1 MKFPFYIA
9 KRYLV
14 SKKSHNAINI
24 ISWISVI
31 SVAIGTFALVVVL
44 SAFNGLESLVES
56 LYETFDSD
64 IRIEVKEGKT
74 FNEEAIDF
82 EAIKNMKGVANYSK
96 VLEEICGIRFQ
107 QQQAVATIKGVEN
120 SFLEMS
126 QLDSMMIDGEAVLL
140 RNGIPYAITGYGI
153 AASLGIYGNQ
163 SAENISIYAP
173 KRGKIKGGVDPMQ
186 NVYSRMIASAGVFYI
201 SPDYD
206 NKYVVVPLSFA
217 RDLLKYDK
225 EISAI
230 EVTATKKTDL
240 NKLKADFELLMGDD
254 FKVSNRYEFNELMYK
269 TNKTEKWVV
278 FLILLFILIIAA
290 FNILSSLSMLIIEKR
305 KDIGILKS
313 MGARYSSIRKIFF
326 IEGILINLSGAL
338 TGITLGVILV
348 LMQQYIGILPLEG
361 GIVDYYPVKLKVS
374 ELFYILLTVITI
386 GLLTSWYP
394 VRNLTKVEN

>member
-64 IRIEVKEGKT
+64 IRIEPKKAKV
-74 FNEEAIDF
+74 FNEDLIDF
-82 EAIKNMKGVANYSK
+82 EAIQNTKGVENYSR
-96 VLEEICGIRFQ
+96 VLEEICGVRYQ
-107 QQQAVATIKGVEN
+107 QQQTVATIKGVED

-126 QLDSMMIDGEAVLL
+126 LLDSMMIDGEALL
-140 RNGIPYAITGYGI
+140 MRNNIPYAITGYGI
-153 AASLGIYGNQ
+153 AASLGIYGSK

-173 KRGKIKGGVDPMQ
+173 KRGKVKGGVDPMQ
-186 NVYSRMIASAGVFYI
+186 NIYSKMIASAGVYYI

-206 NKYVVVPLSFA
+206 NKYIVVPLSFA
-217 RDLLKYDK
+217 RDLLKYDT
-225 EISAI
+225 EISALEI
-230 EVTATKKTDL
+230 TAAPRTDL
-240 NKLKADFELLMGDD
+240 NLLKNELTNLMGED

-290 FNILSSLSMLIIEKR
+290 FNILSSLSMLILEKR

-326 IEGILINLSGAL
+326 IEGLLINLSGAL
-338 TGITLGVILV
+338 SGIFLGVLLV
-348 LMQQYIGILPLEG
+348 LIQQYIGILPLEG
-361 GIVDYYPVKLKVS
+361 GIVEYYPVKLKVS
-374 ELFYILLTVITI
+374 ELFYILFTVIVI

-394 VRNLTKVEN
+394 VRNLTKVKI